1 MVSKTKK
8 KHNRTRKYSIYILYT
23 GGTIGMS
30 HSARSGLIPKR
41 HLFNDLVR
49 DLHIPKYV
57 NVAYK
62 IDTLPEVIDSSNI
75 QSRNWL
81 EILRNLKANYSKYDS
96 FIIIHG
102 TDTLSY
108 TASLLSFFCKDWTK
122 TIIVTG
128 SQVPMFEFRNDAVK
142 NIRDSIILSLY
153 SIPQVLIVFGGSIL
167 RANCTTKYSSTS
179 FQAYRSPNIEPL
191 GEFGVSLNLDYSEIQ
206 KGIVPK
212 NRFIKKHL
220 PNSIRVDD
228 WHDDINILVITLVPG
243 MTWKDK
249 ISSVFAS
256 GIPRAIILR
265 SYGIGNAP
273 VASDDFIAFL
283 NLAGKHNIIV
293 VNSTQCYDG
302 GVNMDYYETGRV
314 LLEYGVV
321 DPGIMTFEAIYT
333 KLFYLFQVLEAEDA
347 PLIKKL
353 FITNIAGEI
362 TRQNRYTNLR
372 KTIKKINR
380 RMFYQYQEL

>member
-8 KHNRTRKYSIYILYT
+8 KYSRTRKYSIYILYT

-30 HSARSGLIPKR
+30 HSARSGLVPKR

-49 DLHIPKYV
+49 DLHIPKYIKV
-57 NVAYK
+57 KYK

-81 EILRNLKANYSKYDS
+81 EILRNLKENYSKYDS

-128 SQVPMFEFRNDAVK
+128 SQVPMFEFRNDAVR
-142 NIRDSIILSLY
+142 NISDSIILSLY

-206 KGIVPK
+206 KGDHTKEQVYQK
-212 NRFIKKHL
+212 
-220 PNSIRVDD
+220 
-228 WHDDINILVITLVPG
+228 T
-243 MTWKDK
+243 
-249 ISSVFAS
+249 FA
-256 GIPRAIILR
+256 
-265 SYGIGNAP
+265 
-273 VASDDFIAFL
+273 
-283 NLAGKHNIIV
+283 K
-293 VNSTQCYDG
+293 
-302 GVNMDYYETGRV
+302 
-314 LLEYGVV
+314 
-321 DPGIMTFEAIYT
+321 
-333 KLFYLFQVLEAEDA
+333 
-347 PLIKKL
+347 
-353 FITNIAGEI
+353 
-362 TRQNRYTNLR
+362 RYTC
-372 KTIKKINR
+372 R
-380 RMFYQYQEL
+380 RLA